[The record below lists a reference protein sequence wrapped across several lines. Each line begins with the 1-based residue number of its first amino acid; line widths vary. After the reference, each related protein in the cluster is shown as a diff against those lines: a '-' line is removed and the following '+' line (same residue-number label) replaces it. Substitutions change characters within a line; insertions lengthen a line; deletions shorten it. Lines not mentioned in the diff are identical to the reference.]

1 MEQINKPVSEKV
13 GDAFASKYFGTSSY
27 EILKDVSKEVRVMT
41 GEFES
46 ALAIHD
52 IFRTRETM
60 IALGACYSE
69 MLLMCKNDEE
79 RKLLLDYVESFSN
92 YGGIASSICSSFK
105 KITQEDANVFIK
117 TDTVYKLK
125 RKMKSSPSSVMENSN
140 LENKRVLEKK
150 LIDDAQYFSENLKKL
165 FISYEFEFNNLNTE
179 QMRFYRSKFKQ
190 ALTELSAYQTV
201 LSVEIYNKIETIL
214 NNNIDELS
222 KRVDFQENIN
232 GSIKF

>member
-1 MEQINKPVSEKV
+1 MEQANKPVSEKV
-13 GDAFASKYFGTSSY
+13 GDAFASKYFGTKSY
-27 EILKDVSKEVRVMT
+27 EILKDVSKEVMVMT

-46 ALAIHD
+46 SLAIHD

-105 KITQEDANVFIK
+105 IITQEKAIVFIK
-117 TDTVYKLK
+117 KDTEYKLK
-125 RKMKSSPSSVMENSN
+125 RKMNFSPSFVLENSN
-140 LENKRVLEKK
+140 KKNKRVHEKK
-150 LIDDAQYFSENLKKL
+150 SIDDAQYFSENLKKL
-165 FISYEFEFNNLNTE
+165 FISYEYESNNLNTE
-179 QMRFYRSKFKQ
+179 QMHFYRSKFKQ
-190 ALTELSAYQTV
+190 ALTELSAYQMI
-201 LSVEIYNKIETIL
+201 LSMEIYNKIETTL
-214 NNNIDELS
+214 NSNINELS
-222 KRVDFQENIN
+222 KRIDVQENIN

>member
-13 GDAFASKYFGTSSY
+13 GDAFASKYFGTKSY
-27 EILKDVSKEVRVMT
+27 EILKDASKEVRVMT
-41 GEFES
+41 EQFES

-60 IALGACYSE
+60 TALGACYSE

-92 YGGIASSICSSFK
+92 YGGIASAICSSFK

-117 TDTVYKLK
+117 MDTVYKLK
-125 RKMKSSPSSVMENSN
+125 RKSSPSFVMENSN

-165 FISYEFEFNNLNTE
+165 FISYEYESNNLNTE
-179 QMRFYRSKFKQ
+179 QMHFYRSKFKQ
-190 ALTELSAYQTV
+190 ALTELSAYQMV
-201 LSVEIYNKIETIL
+201 LSMEIYNKIETIL
-214 NNNIDELS
+214 NNNINELS
-222 KRVDFQENIN
+222 KRIDVQENIN